1 MIFSKRLM
9 SGSFMAQGASPLPEF
24 ANPPVSEVA
33 LSVEFTA
40 IDEWRPAHAGLYWA
54 RIKSE
59 YPVTEA
65 QPPLASQIERFG
77 ERLPQVPAVV
87 FDMADPNAI
96 RSWFLSDDRTKLIQV
111 QRDRFV
117 VNWRKMTGAEVYPRY
132 EREMRP
138 RFEREWRRFEKF
150 LQEESLGSLRAR
162 QCEITYVN
170 DIPRGEGWN
179 TPAESLS
186 LFSPWWGDVSVGF
199 LKTPELVNVAG
210 SFRMPGETGRLHFA
224 TQNVVRNRDQLEAV
238 QLRLTARGFPDSQDL
253 DGVLAWMDLGR
264 EWIVR
269 GFADI
274 TSPSAHALW
283 ERKQ

>member
-1 MIFSKRLM
+1 
-9 SGSFMAQGASPLPEF
+9 MAQGASPLPEF
-24 ANPPVSEVA
+24 ANPPISEVA

-54 RIKSE
+54 QIKSE
-59 YPVTEA
+59 YPLTEA

-77 ERLPQVPAVV
+77 ERLPQVPAVI

-117 VNWRKMTGAEVYPRY
+117 VNWRKMTGTEVYPRY

-210 SFRMPGETGRLHFA
+210 SFRMPGEAGRLHFA
-224 TQNVVRNRDQLEAV
+224 TQNVIRNRDQLEAV
-238 QLRLTARGFPDSQDL
+238 QLRLTARGLPDSQDL

-274 TSPSAHALW
+274 TSPSAHALGSGSS
-283 ERKQ
+283 K

>member
-1 MIFSKRLM
+1 
-9 SGSFMAQGASPLPEF
+9 MAQGASPLPEF
-24 ANPPVSEVA
+24 ANPPISEVA

-54 RIKSE
+54 QIKSE
-59 YPVTEA
+59 YPLTEA

-77 ERLPQVPAVV
+77 ERLPQVPAVI

-117 VNWRKMTGAEVYPRY
+117 VNWRKMTGTEVYPRY
-132 EREMRP
+132 EREMPP

-210 SFRMPGETGRLHFA
+210 SFRMPGEAGRLHFA
-224 TQNVVRNRDQLEAV
+224 TQNVIRNRDQLEAV
-238 QLRLTARGFPDSQDL
+238 QLRLTARGLPDSQDL

-274 TSPSAHALW
+274 TSPSAHALGSGSS
-283 ERKQ
+283 K